1 MNWQDI
7 HDQAIVFDW
16 HNHGTLKN
24 FLFDRSL
31 DGKDS
36 RFLTRLFKRSFWPLS
51 ERNTLP
57 KMKEGGLNVV
67 LSTSYIPEIE
77 WVDDQ
82 KLIKFLKWL
91 YPSVNKRVFQPTY
104 FDATNAMMDRMEKEV
119 ELYNETSLNKTE
131 VGGGISGASIGE
143 TISQPDNKFVFVKSI
158 KELEDAIVNS
168 DIAMIHSV
176 EGGHSLNGELAKKRV
191 EESTALKPLV
201 ENELLKN
208 LEHFYDRGV
217 AYLTLA
223 HFYPNHLVSPVF
235 PYPEYGIKKSNWKQ
249 LMAGWD
255 MNKGLTSIGKK
266 VVEAMKDMGMII
278 DITHCT
284 PKARSEVYDIVG
296 NDLSKVIASHIG
308 AFSVNPD
315 PLNLEDW
322 EIKWLAD
329 HNCLMGIIFMNYWLS
344 PIDSGLGLKHI
355 ERTIDHIINIAGD
368 QVLAIGTDFDGFTD
382 PPDEITDISELPRF
396 TRYLSSFRSG
406 INEDKYS
413 NTTITN
419 ILGRNSLRFILEGW
433 GKKK

>member
-1 MNWQDI
+1 MNWKDL
-7 HDQAIVFDW
+7 HDQSVVFDW
-16 HNHGTLKN
+16 HNHGCLKN

-36 RFLTRLFKRSFWPLS
+36 RFLSTLFKRAFWPLS

-57 KMKEGGLNVV
+57 KMEQGGLDVV
-67 LSTSYIPEIE
+67 LSTSYVPEIE

-82 KLIKFLKWL
+82 PLIKFLKWL
-91 YPSVNKRVFQPTY
+91 YPSVNKRVFKPTY
-104 FDATNAMMDRMEKEV
+104 FDAINAQMDSMEAEVVKYNDINLENRFQFVHSLKEF
-119 ELYNETSLNKTE
+119 EKA
-131 VGGGISGASIGE
+131 IS
-143 TISQPDNKFVFVKSI
+143 DNKVV
-158 KELEDAIVNS
+158 
-168 DIAMIHSV
+168 MIHSV

-191 EESTALKPLV
+191 DESTALKPLV
-201 ENELLKN
+201 ENELLTN

-255 MNKGLTSIGKK
+255 MNKGLTSVGKK
-266 VVEAMKDMGMII
+266 VVQAMKDMGMLI

-284 PKARSEVYDIVG
+284 PKARQEVYEIVG
-296 NDLSKVIASHIG
+296 DDLSRVVASHIG
-308 AFSVNPD
+308 AFGVNPD

-329 HNCLMGIIFMNYWLS
+329 HNCLIGIIFMNYWLS
-344 PIDSGLGLKHI
+344 PVDTGLGLKYI
-355 ERTIDHIINIAGD
+355 EKTIDHIINIAGD

-382 PPDEITDISELPRF
+382 PPDEITDISELPRL
-396 TRYLSSFRSG
+396 TRYLKCFRSG
-406 INEDKYS
+406 VDMDKYS
-413 NTTITN
+413 DETIAN

>member
-1 MNWQDI
+1 MSWKNLHEQSLI
-7 HDQAIVFDW
+7 FDW

-31 DGKDS
+31 DGKES
-36 RFLTRLFKRSFWPLS
+36 RFLTRLFKRAFWPLS

-57 KMKEGGLNVV
+57 KMEEGGLDVV

-119 ELYNETSLNKTE
+119 DDYNA
-131 VGGGISGASIGE
+131 ISMSE
-143 TISQPDNKFVFVKSI
+143 RQFKFVKNI
-158 KELEDAIVNS
+158 KELEQAVADENL
-168 DIAMIHSV
+168 AMIHSV

-191 EESTALKPLV
+191 GEATAVKPLI
-201 ENELLKN
+201 ENELMEN
-208 LEHFYDRGV
+208 LEHFYNRGV

-235 PYPEYGIKKSNWKQ
+235 PYPEYGIKRSNWKN

-266 VVEAMKDMGMII
+266 VVQAMKEMGMII

-284 PKARSEVYDIVG
+284 PKARQEVYNIVG

-308 AFSVNPD
+308 AYAVNPD

-329 HNCLMGIIFMNYWLS
+329 HNCLIGIIFMNYWLS

-368 QVLAIGTDFDGFTD
+368 KVLAIGTDFDGFTD
-382 PPDEITDISELPRF
+382 PPDEITDISELPRL
-396 TRYLSSFRSG
+396 TRYLKCLKSSV
-406 INEDKYS
+406 NEDKYS
-413 NTTITN
+413 DSTITN
-419 ILGRNSLRFILEGW
+419 ILGRNSLRFLLEGW
-433 GKKK
+433 K

>member
-1 MNWQDI
+1 MNWKDL
-7 HDQAIVFDW
+7 HDQSVVFDW
-16 HNHGTLKN
+16 HNHGCLKN

-36 RFLTRLFKRSFWPLS
+36 RFLSTLFKRAFWPLS

-57 KMKEGGLNVV
+57 KMEQGGLDVV
-67 LSTSYIPEIE
+67 LSTSYVPEIE

-82 KLIKFLKWL
+82 PLIKFLKWI
-91 YPSVNKRVFQPTY
+91 YPSVNKRVFKPTY
-104 FDATNAMMDRMEKEV
+104 FDAINAQMDSMEAEVKKYNDTNLESRFQFVHSLKEFEEAV
-119 ELYNETSLNKTE
+119 S
-131 VGGGISGASIGE
+131 
-143 TISQPDNKFVFVKSI
+143 DNK
-158 KELEDAIVNS
+158 IV
-168 DIAMIHSV
+168 MIHSV

-191 EESTALKPLV
+191 DEPTALKPLI
-201 ENELLKN
+201 ENELITN

-223 HFYPNHLVSPVF
+223 PFYPNHLVSPVF

-255 MNKGLTSIGKK
+255 MNKGLTSVGKK
-266 VVEAMKDMGMII
+266 VVQAMKDMGMLI

-284 PKARSEVYDIVG
+284 PKARQEVYEIVG
-296 NDLSKVIASHIG
+296 DDLSRVVASHIG
-308 AFSVNPD
+308 AFGINPD

-329 HNCLMGIIFMNYWLS
+329 HNCLIGIIFMNYWLS
-344 PIDSGLGLKHI
+344 PVDTGLGLKYI
-355 ERTIDHIINIAGD
+355 EKTIDHIINIAGD

-382 PPDEITDISELPRF
+382 PPDEITDISELPRL
-396 TRYLSSFRSG
+396 TRYLKCFKSSV
-406 INEDKYS
+406 NTDKYS
-413 NTTITN
+413 DNTISN

-433 GKKK
+433 GKKR

>member
-1 MNWQDI
+1 MNWEDL
-7 HDQAIVFDW
+7 HDQSVVFDW
-16 HNHGTLKN
+16 HNHGCLKN

-36 RFLTRLFKRSFWPLS
+36 RFLSTLFKRAFWPLS

-57 KMKEGGLNVV
+57 KMEQGGLDVV
-67 LSTSYIPEIE
+67 LSTSYVPEIE

-82 KLIKFLKWL
+82 PLIKFLKWI
-91 YPSVNKRVFQPTY
+91 YPSVNKRVFKPTY
-104 FDATNAMMDRMEKEV
+104 FDAINAQMDSMEAEVKKYNDTNLESRFQFVHSLKEFEEAV
-119 ELYNETSLNKTE
+119 S
-131 VGGGISGASIGE
+131 
-143 TISQPDNKFVFVKSI
+143 DNK
-158 KELEDAIVNS
+158 IV
-168 DIAMIHSV
+168 MIHSV

-191 EESTALKPLV
+191 DEPTALKPLI
-201 ENELLKN
+201 ENELITN

-255 MNKGLTSIGKK
+255 MNKGLTSVGKK
-266 VVEAMKDMGMII
+266 VVQAMKDMGMLI

-284 PKARSEVYDIVG
+284 PKARQEVYEIVG
-296 NDLSKVIASHIG
+296 DDLSRVVASHIG
-308 AFSVNPD
+308 AFGINPD

-329 HNCLMGIIFMNYWLS
+329 HNCLIGIIFMNYWLS
-344 PIDSGLGLKHI
+344 PVDTGLGLKYI
-355 ERTIDHIINIAGD
+355 EKTIDHIINIAGD

-382 PPDEITDISELPRF
+382 PPDEITDISELPRL
-396 TRYLSSFRSG
+396 TRYLKCFKSSV
-406 INEDKYS
+406 NTDKYS
-413 NTTITN
+413 DNTISN

-433 GKKK
+433 GKKR

>member
-1 MNWQDI
+1 LI
-7 HDQAIVFDW
+7 FDW

-31 DGKDS
+31 DGKES
-36 RFLTRLFKRSFWPLS
+36 RFLTRLFKRAFWPLS

-57 KMKEGGLNVV
+57 KMEEGGLDVV

-119 ELYNETSLNKTE
+119 DDYNA
-131 VGGGISGASIGE
+131 ISMSE
-143 TISQPDNKFVFVKSI
+143 RQFKFVKNI
-158 KELEDAIVNS
+158 KELEQAVADENL
-168 DIAMIHSV
+168 AMIHSV

-191 EESTALKPLV
+191 NEATAVKPLV
-201 ENELLKN
+201 RKELLDN
-208 LEHFYDRGV
+208 LEHFHNRGV

-235 PYPEYGIKKSNWKQ
+235 PYPEYGIKRSNWKN

-255 MNKGLTSIGKK
+255 MNKGLTSTGKK
-266 VVEAMKDMGMII
+266 VVQAMKEMGMII

-284 PKARSEVYDIVG
+284 PKARQEVYEIVG

-308 AFSVNPD
+308 AYAVNPD

-329 HNCLMGIIFMNYWLS
+329 HNCLIGIIFMNYWLS

-355 ERTIDHIINIAGD
+355 ERTIDHVINIAGD
-368 QVLAIGTDFDGFTD
+368 KVLAIGTDFDGFTD
-382 PPDEITDISELPRF
+382 PPDEITDISELPRL
-396 TRYLSSFRSG
+396 TRYLKCLKSSV
-406 INEDKYS
+406 NEDKYS
-413 NTTITN
+413 DSTITN
-419 ILGRNSLRFILEGW
+419 ILGRNSLRFLLEGW
-433 GKKK
+433 K

>member
-1 MNWQDI
+1 MNWEDL
-7 HDQAIVFDW
+7 HDQSVVFDW
-16 HNHGTLKN
+16 HNHGCLKN

-36 RFLTRLFKRSFWPLS
+36 RFLSTLFKRAFWPLS

-57 KMKEGGLNVV
+57 KMEQGGLDVV
-67 LSTSYIPEIE
+67 LSTSYVPEIE

-82 KLIKFLKWL
+82 PLIKFLKWI
-91 YPSVNKRVFQPTY
+91 YPSVNKRVFKPTY
-104 FDATNAMMDRMEKEV
+104 FDAINAQMDSMEAEVKKYNDTNLESRFQFVHSLKEFEEAV
-119 ELYNETSLNKTE
+119 S
-131 VGGGISGASIGE
+131 
-143 TISQPDNKFVFVKSI
+143 DNK
-158 KELEDAIVNS
+158 IV
-168 DIAMIHSV
+168 MIHSV

-191 EESTALKPLV
+191 DESTAVKPFI
-201 ENELLKN
+201 ENELLTN
-208 LEHFYDRGV
+208 LEHLYDRGV

-266 VVEAMKDMGMII
+266 VVQAMKDMGMLI

-284 PKARSEVYDIVG
+284 PKARQEVYEIVG
-296 NDLSKVIASHIG
+296 DDLSRVVASHIG
-308 AFSVNPD
+308 AFGVNPD

-329 HNCLMGIIFMNYWLS
+329 HNCLIGIIFMNYWLS
-344 PIDSGLGLKHI
+344 PVDTGLGLKYI
-355 ERTIDHIINIAGD
+355 EKTIDHIINIAGD

-382 PPDEITDISELPRF
+382 PPDEITDISELPRL
-396 TRYLSSFRSG
+396 TRYLKCFKSSV
-406 INEDKYS
+406 NTDKYS
-413 NTTITN
+413 DNTISN

-433 GKKK
+433 GKKR

>member
-1 MNWQDI
+1 MNWKDL
-7 HDQAIVFDW
+7 HDQSVIFDW
-16 HNHGTLKN
+16 HNHGCLKN

-36 RFLTRLFKRSFWPLS
+36 RFLSTLFKRAFWPLS

-57 KMKEGGLNVV
+57 KMEQGGLDVV
-67 LSTSYIPEIE
+67 LSTSYVPEIE

-82 KLIKFLKWL
+82 PLIKFLKWL
-91 YPSVNKRVFQPTY
+91 YPSVNKRVFKPTY
-104 FDATNAMMDRMEKEV
+104 FDAINAQMDSMEAEVAKYNDINLESRFQFVHSLKEF
-119 ELYNETSLNKTE
+119 EKA
-131 VGGGISGASIGE
+131 IS
-143 TISQPDNKFVFVKSI
+143 DNKVV
-158 KELEDAIVNS
+158 
-168 DIAMIHSV
+168 MIHSV

-191 EESTALKPLV
+191 DESTALKPLV
-201 ENELLKN
+201 ENELLTN

-255 MNKGLTSIGKK
+255 MNKGLTSVGKK
-266 VVEAMKDMGMII
+266 VVQAMKDMGMLI

-284 PKARSEVYDIVG
+284 PKARQEVYEIVG
-296 NDLSKVIASHIG
+296 DDLSRVVASHIG
-308 AFSVNPD
+308 AFGVNPD

-329 HNCLMGIIFMNYWLS
+329 HNCLIGIIFMNYWLS
-344 PIDSGLGLKHI
+344 PVDTGLGLKYI
-355 ERTIDHIINIAGD
+355 EKTIDHIINIAGD

-382 PPDEITDISELPRF
+382 PPDEITDISELPRL
-396 TRYLSSFRSG
+396 TRYLKCFRSG
-406 INEDKYS
+406 VDMDKYS
-413 NTTITN
+413 DETIAN

>member
-57 KMKEGGLNVV
+57 KMQEGGLNVV
-67 LSTSYIPEIE
+67 LSTSYVPEIE

-104 FDATNAMMDRMEKEV
+104 FDATNAMMDRMEEEV
-119 ELYNETSLNKTE
+119 ELYNDISLILN
-131 VGGGISGASIGE
+131 S
-143 TISQPDNKFVFVKSI
+143 DNKFKFVKSV

-191 EESTALKPLV
+191 EESTALRPLV
-201 ENELLKN
+201 ENELLKS

-223 HFYPNHLVSPVF
+223 HFYPNHLASPVF
-235 PYPEYGIKKSNWKQ
+235 PYPEYGIKKSNWKK

-255 MNKGLTSIGKK
+255 MNKGLTSTGKK
-266 VVEAMKDMGMII
+266 IVEAMKDMGMII

-296 NDLSKVIASHIG
+296 NDLSKIVASHIG

-329 HNCLMGIIFMNYWLS
+329 HNCLIGIIFMNYWLS
-344 PIDSGLGLKHI
+344 PIDSGLGLKYI

-382 PPDEITDISELPRF
+382 PPDEITDISELPRL
-396 TRYLSSFRSG
+396 TRYLSCLRG
-406 INEDKYS
+406 GVNKDKYS
-413 NTTITN
+413 TETITN

>member
-31 DGKDS
+31 DGKES
-36 RFLTRLFKRSFWPLS
+36 RFLTRLFKRAFWPLS

-57 KMKEGGLNVV
+57 KMEQGGLNVV
-67 LSTSYIPEIE
+67 LSPSYIPEIE

-119 ELYNETSLNKTE
+119 DLYNEMALSD
-131 VGGGISGASIGE
+131 S
-143 TISQPDNKFVFVKSI
+143 KFTFVKSL
-158 KELEDAIVNS
+158 KDLEDSIINH

-176 EGGHSLNGELAKKRV
+176 EGGHSLNGELAGKRI
-191 EESTALKPLV
+191 EEATAMKPLIR
-201 ENELLKN
+201 EEILNN
-208 LEHFYDRGV
+208 LEHFYNRGV

-223 HFYPNHLVSPVF
+223 HFYPNHLASPVF
-235 PYPEYGIKKSNWKQ
+235 PYTEYGIKNSNWKH

-255 MNKGLTSIGKK
+255 MNKGLTSTGKK
-266 VVEAMKDMGMII
+266 VVQNMKDMGMII

-284 PKARSEVYDIVG
+284 PKARQEVYEIVG
-296 NDLSKVIASHIG
+296 DDLSRVIASHIG

-329 HNCLMGIIFMNYWLS
+329 HNCLIGIIFMNYWLS
-344 PIDSGLGLKHI
+344 PVDTGLGLKYI
-355 ERTIDHIINIAGD
+355 EKTIDHIINIAGD
-368 QVLAIGTDFDGFTD
+368 EVLAIVTDFDGFTD
-382 PPDEITDISELPRF
+382 PPDEITDISELPRL
-396 TRYLSSFRSG
+396 TRYLCSLKGG
-406 INEDKYS
+406 IDKDKYPVE
-413 NTTITN
+413 TITN

-433 GKKK
+433 KKKK

>member
-1 MNWQDI
+1 MSWKNLHEQSLI
-7 HDQAIVFDW
+7 FDW

-31 DGKDS
+31 DGKES
-36 RFLTRLFKRSFWPLS
+36 RFLTRLFKRAFWPLS

-57 KMKEGGLNVV
+57 KMEEGGLDVV

-119 ELYNETSLNKTE
+119 DDYNA
-131 VGGGISGASIGE
+131 ISMSE
-143 TISQPDNKFVFVKSI
+143 RQFKFVKNI
-158 KELEDAIVNS
+158 KELEQAVADENL
-168 DIAMIHSV
+168 AMIHSV

-191 EESTALKPLV
+191 NEATAVKPLV
-201 ENELLKN
+201 RKELLDN
-208 LEHFYDRGV
+208 LEHFHNRGV

-235 PYPEYGIKKSNWKQ
+235 PYPEYGIKRSNWKN

-255 MNKGLTSIGKK
+255 MNKGLTSTGKK
-266 VVEAMKDMGMII
+266 VVQAMKEMGMII

-284 PKARSEVYDIVG
+284 PKARQEVYEIVG

-308 AFSVNPD
+308 AYAVNPD

-329 HNCLMGIIFMNYWLS
+329 HNCLIGIIFMNYWLS

-355 ERTIDHIINIAGD
+355 ERTIDHVINIAGD
-368 QVLAIGTDFDGFTD
+368 KVLAIGTDFDGFTD
-382 PPDEITDISELPRF
+382 PPDEITDISELPRL
-396 TRYLSSFRSG
+396 TRYLKCLKSSV
-406 INEDKYS
+406 NEDKYS
-413 NTTITN
+413 DSTITN
-419 ILGRNSLRFILEGW
+419 ILGRNSLRFLLEGW
-433 GKKK
+433 K

>member
-1 MNWQDI
+1 MNWKDL
-7 HDQAIVFDW
+7 HDQSVVFDW
-16 HNHGTLKN
+16 HNHGCLKN

-36 RFLTRLFKRSFWPLS
+36 RFLSTLFKRAFWPLS

-57 KMKEGGLNVV
+57 KMEQGGLDVV
-67 LSTSYIPEIE
+67 LSTSYVPEIE

-82 KLIKFLKWL
+82 PLIKFLKWI
-91 YPSVNKRVFQPTY
+91 YPSVNKRVFKPTY
-104 FDATNAMMDRMEKEV
+104 FDAINAQMDSMEAEVKKYNDTNLESRFQFVHSLKEFEEAV
-119 ELYNETSLNKTE
+119 S
-131 VGGGISGASIGE
+131 
-143 TISQPDNKFVFVKSI
+143 DNK
-158 KELEDAIVNS
+158 IV
-168 DIAMIHSV
+168 MIHSV

-191 EESTALKPLV
+191 DEPTALKPLI
-201 ENELLKN
+201 ENELITN

-255 MNKGLTSIGKK
+255 MNKGLTSVGKK
-266 VVEAMKDMGMII
+266 VVQAMKDMGMLI

-284 PKARSEVYDIVG
+284 PKARQEVYEIVG
-296 NDLSKVIASHIG
+296 DDLSRVVASHIG
-308 AFSVNPD
+308 AFGVNPD

-329 HNCLMGIIFMNYWLS
+329 HNCLIGIIFMNYWLS
-344 PIDSGLGLKHI
+344 PVDTGLGLKYI
-355 ERTIDHIINIAGD
+355 EKTIDHIINIAGD

-382 PPDEITDISELPRF
+382 PPDEITDISELPRL
-396 TRYLSSFRSG
+396 TRYLKCFRSG
-406 INEDKYS
+406 VDTDKYS
-413 NTTITN
+413 DETIAN

>member
-1 MNWQDI
+1 MNWEDL
-7 HDQAIVFDW
+7 HDQSVVFDW
-16 HNHGTLKN
+16 HNHGCLKN

-36 RFLTRLFKRSFWPLS
+36 RFLSTLFKRAFWPLS

-57 KMKEGGLNVV
+57 KMEQGGLDVV
-67 LSTSYIPEIE
+67 LSTSYVPEIE

-82 KLIKFLKWL
+82 PLIKFLKWI
-91 YPSVNKRVFQPTY
+91 YPSVNKRVFKPTY
-104 FDATNAMMDRMEKEV
+104 FDAINAQMDSMEAEVKKYNDTNLESRFQFVHSLKEFEEAV
-119 ELYNETSLNKTE
+119 S
-131 VGGGISGASIGE
+131 
-143 TISQPDNKFVFVKSI
+143 DNK
-158 KELEDAIVNS
+158 IV
-168 DIAMIHSV
+168 MIHSV

-191 EESTALKPLV
+191 DEPPALKPLI
-201 ENELLKN
+201 ENELITN

-255 MNKGLTSIGKK
+255 MNKGLTSVGKK
-266 VVEAMKDMGMII
+266 VVQAMKDMGMLI

-284 PKARSEVYDIVG
+284 PKARQEVYEIVG
-296 NDLSKVIASHIG
+296 DDLSRVVASHIG
-308 AFSVNPD
+308 AFGINPD

-329 HNCLMGIIFMNYWLS
+329 HNCLIGIIFMNYWLS
-344 PIDSGLGLKHI
+344 PVDTGLGLKYI
-355 ERTIDHIINIAGD
+355 EKTIDHIINIAGD

-382 PPDEITDISELPRF
+382 PPDEITDISELPRL
-396 TRYLSSFRSG
+396 TRYLKCFKSSV
-406 INEDKYS
+406 NTDKYS
-413 NTTITN
+413 DNTISN

-433 GKKK
+433 GKKR

>member
-36 RFLTRLFKRSFWPLS
+36 RFLTKLFKRSFWPLS

-57 KMKEGGLNVV
+57 KMEEGGLNVV

-119 ELYNETSLNKTE
+119 ESY
-131 VGGGISGASIGE
+131 G
-143 TISQPDNKFVFVKSI
+143 DKFKFVKSL

-235 PYPEYGIKKSNWKQ
+235 PYPEYGIKKSNWKN

-296 NDLSKVIASHIG
+296 NDLSKVVASHIG

-329 HNCLMGIIFMNYWLS
+329 HNCLIGIIFMNYWLS
-344 PIDSGLGLKHI
+344 PIDTGLGLKYI
-355 ERTIDHIINIAGD
+355 EKTIDHIINVAGD
-368 QVLAIGTDFDGFTD
+368 EVLAIGTDFDGFTD
-382 PPDEITDISELPRF
+382 PPDEITDISELPRL
-396 TRYLSSFRSG
+396 TRYLKCFRSG
-406 INEDKYS
+406 VGEDKYS
-413 NTTITN
+413 NKTIAN

>member
-1 MNWQDI
+1 MNWEDL
-7 HDQAIVFDW
+7 HDQSVVFDW
-16 HNHGTLKN
+16 HNHGCLKN

-36 RFLTRLFKRSFWPLS
+36 RFLSTLFKRVFWPLS

-57 KMKEGGLNVV
+57 KMEQGGLDVV
-67 LSTSYIPEIE
+67 LSTSYVPEIE

-82 KLIKFLKWL
+82 PLIKFLKWI
-91 YPSVNKRVFQPTY
+91 YPSVNKRVFEPTY
-104 FDATNAMMDRMEKEV
+104 FDAINAQMDSMEAEVKKYNDTNLESRFQFVHSLKEFEEAV
-119 ELYNETSLNKTE
+119 S
-131 VGGGISGASIGE
+131 
-143 TISQPDNKFVFVKSI
+143 DNK
-158 KELEDAIVNS
+158 IV
-168 DIAMIHSV
+168 MIHSV

-191 EESTALKPLV
+191 DEPTALKPLI
-201 ENELLKN
+201 ENELITN

-223 HFYPNHLVSPVF
+223 HFYPNHLASPVF
-235 PYPEYGIKKSNWKQ
+235 PYPEYGIKNSNWKQ

-266 VVEAMKDMGMII
+266 VVQAMKDMGMLI

-284 PKARSEVYDIVG
+284 PKARQEVYEIVG
-296 NDLSKVIASHIG
+296 DDLSRVVASHIG
-308 AFSVNPD
+308 AFGVNPD

-329 HNCLMGIIFMNYWLS
+329 HNCLIGIIFMNYWLS
-344 PIDSGLGLKHI
+344 PVDTGLGLKYI
-355 ERTIDHIINIAGD
+355 EKTIDHIINIAGD

-382 PPDEITDISELPRF
+382 PPDEITDISELPRL
-396 TRYLSSFRSG
+396 TRYLKCFKSSV
-406 INEDKYS
+406 NTDKYS
-413 NTTITN
+413 DNTISN

-433 GKKK
+433 GKKR

>member
-1 MNWQDI
+1 MNWKDI

-57 KMKEGGLNVV
+57 KMEEGGLNVV

-119 ELYNETSLNKTE
+119 ESY
-131 VGGGISGASIGE
+131 G
-143 TISQPDNKFVFVKSI
+143 DKFKFVKSL

-235 PYPEYGIKKSNWKQ
+235 PYPEYGIKKSNWKN

-296 NDLSKVIASHIG
+296 NDLSKVVASHIG

-329 HNCLMGIIFMNYWLS
+329 HNCLIGIIFMNYWLS
-344 PIDSGLGLKHI
+344 PIDTGLGLKYI
-355 ERTIDHIINIAGD
+355 EKTIDHIINVAGD
-368 QVLAIGTDFDGFTD
+368 EVLAIGTDFDGFTD
-382 PPDEITDISELPRF
+382 PPDEITDISELPRL
-396 TRYLSSFRSG
+396 TRYLKCFRSG
-406 INEDKYS
+406 VGEDKYS
-413 NTTITN
+413 NKTIAN

>member
-1 MNWQDI
+1 MNWKDL
-7 HDQAIVFDW
+7 HDQSVVFDW
-16 HNHGTLKN
+16 HNHGCLKN
-24 FLFDRSL
+24 FIFDRSL

-36 RFLTRLFKRSFWPLS
+36 RFLSTLFKRAFWPLS

-57 KMKEGGLNVV
+57 KMEQGGLDVV
-67 LSTSYIPEIE
+67 LSTSYVPEIE

-82 KLIKFLKWL
+82 PLIKFLKWI
-91 YPSVNKRVFQPTY
+91 YPSVNKRVFKPTY
-104 FDATNAMMDRMEKEV
+104 FDAINAQMDSMEAEVKKYNDTNLESRFQFVHSVKEFEEAV
-119 ELYNETSLNKTE
+119 S
-131 VGGGISGASIGE
+131 
-143 TISQPDNKFVFVKSI
+143 DNK
-158 KELEDAIVNS
+158 IV
-168 DIAMIHSV
+168 MIHSV

-191 EESTALKPLV
+191 DEPTALKPLI
-201 ENELLKN
+201 ENELLTN

-223 HFYPNHLVSPVF
+223 HFYPNHLASPVF

-266 VVEAMKDMGMII
+266 VVQAMKDMGMLI

-284 PKARSEVYDIVG
+284 PKARQEVYEIVG
-296 NDLSKVIASHIG
+296 DDLSKVVASHIG
-308 AFSVNPD
+308 AFGVNPD

-329 HNCLMGIIFMNYWLS
+329 HNCLIGIIFMNYWLS
-344 PIDSGLGLKHI
+344 PVDTGLGLKYI
-355 ERTIDHIINIAGD
+355 EKTIDHIINIAGD

-382 PPDEITDISELPRF
+382 PPDEITDISELPRL
-396 TRYLSSFRSG
+396 TRYLKCFRSG
-406 INEDKYS
+406 VDTDKYS
-413 NTTITN
+413 DETIAN

>member
-1 MNWQDI
+1 
-7 HDQAIVFDW
+7 
-16 HNHGTLKN
+16 
-24 FLFDRSL
+24 
-31 DGKDS
+31 
-36 RFLTRLFKRSFWPLS
+36 
-51 ERNTLP
+51 
-57 KMKEGGLNVV
+57 MKQGGLDVV

-91 YPSVNKRVFQPTY
+91 YPSVNKRVFEPNY

-119 ELYNETSLNKTE
+119 ELYNDISLILDSDSEFK
-131 VGGGISGASIGE
+131 
-143 TISQPDNKFVFVKSI
+143 FVKSI
-158 KELEDAIVNS
+158 KELEDAIVNN
-168 DIAMIHSV
+168 DIAMIHSI
-176 EGGHSLNGELAKKRV
+176 EGSHSLNGELAGKRV
-191 EESTALKPLV
+191 EEATAVKPLIRA
-201 ENELLKN
+201 ELLAN
-208 LEHFYDRGV
+208 LEHFYNRGV

-223 HFYPNHLVSPVF
+223 HFYPNHVVSPVF
-235 PYPEYGIKKSNWKQ
+235 PYPEYGIKKSNWKE

-255 MNKGLTSIGKK
+255 MNKGLTSTGKK
-266 VVEAMKDMGMII
+266 VVESMKDMGMII

-329 HNCLMGIIFMNYWLS
+329 HNCLIGIIFMNYWLS
-344 PIDSGLGLKHI
+344 PIDSSLGLKHI

-368 QVLAIGTDFDGFTD
+368 QVLCIGTDFDGFTD
-382 PPDEITDISELPRF
+382 PPDEITDISELPRL
-396 TRYLSSFRSG
+396 TRYLSSLRSG
-406 INEDKYS
+406 IGQPKYTNE
-413 NTTITN
+413 TISN

>member
-1 MNWQDI
+1 MNWQEL
-7 HDQAIVFDW
+7 HDMSIIFDW

-36 RFLTRLFKRSFWPLS
+36 RFLTRLFKRAFWPLS

-57 KMKEGGLNVV
+57 KMKQGGLDVV

-91 YPSVNKRVFQPTY
+91 YPSVNKRVFKPSY

-119 ELYNETSLNKTE
+119 ELYNDISL
-131 VGGGISGASIGE
+131 ILDSDS
-143 TISQPDNKFVFVKSI
+143 KFKFVKSI
-158 KELEDAIVNS
+158 KELEDAIVNN
-168 DIAMIHSV
+168 DIAMIHSI
-176 EGGHSLNGELAKKRV
+176 EGSHSLNGELAGKRV
-191 EESTALKPLV
+191 EEATAVKPLIRA
-201 ENELLKN
+201 ELLAN
-208 LEHFYDRGV
+208 LEHFYNRGV

-223 HFYPNHLVSPVF
+223 HFYPNHVVSPVF
-235 PYPEYGIKKSNWKQ
+235 PYPEYGIKKSNWKE

-255 MNKGLTSIGKK
+255 MNEGLTSTGKK
-266 VVEAMKDMGMII
+266 VVESMKDMGMII

-329 HNCLMGIIFMNYWLS
+329 HNCLIGIIFMNYWLS
-344 PIDSGLGLKHI
+344 PIDSSLGLKHI

-368 QVLAIGTDFDGFTD
+368 EVLCIGTDFDGFTD
-382 PPDEITDISELPRF
+382 PPDEITDISELPRL
-396 TRYLSSFRSG
+396 TRYLSSLRSG
-406 INEDKYS
+406 IGQPKYTNE
-413 NTTITN
+413 TISN

>member
-7 HDQAIVFDW
+7 YDQAIVFDW

-57 KMKEGGLNVV
+57 KMEEGGLNVV

-82 KLIKFLKWL
+82 KLIKILKWL

-104 FDATNAMMDRMEKEV
+104 FDATNAMMDRMEEEV
-119 ELYNETSLNKTE
+119 ELYNDVSL
-131 VGGGISGASIGE
+131 ILDSDS
-143 TISQPDNKFVFVKSI
+143 KFKFVKSI

-235 PYPEYGIKKSNWKQ
+235 PYPEYGIKKSNWKN

-296 NDLSKVIASHIG
+296 NDLSKVVASHIG

-329 HNCLMGIIFMNYWLS
+329 HNCLIGIIFMNYWLS
-344 PIDSGLGLKHI
+344 PIDTGLGLKYI
-355 ERTIDHIINIAGD
+355 EKTIDHIINVAGD
-368 QVLAIGTDFDGFTD
+368 EVLAIGTDFDGFTD
-382 PPDEITDISELPRF
+382 PPDEITDISELPRL
-396 TRYLSSFRSG
+396 TRYLKCFRSG
-406 INEDKYS
+406 VGEDKYS
-413 NTTITN
+413 NETIAN

>member
-57 KMKEGGLNVV
+57 KMEEGGLNVV

-119 ELYNETSLNKTE
+119 ESY
-131 VGGGISGASIGE
+131 G
-143 TISQPDNKFVFVKSI
+143 DKFKFVKSL

-235 PYPEYGIKKSNWKQ
+235 PYPEYGIKKSNWKN

-296 NDLSKVIASHIG
+296 NDLSKVVASHIG

-329 HNCLMGIIFMNYWLS
+329 HNCLIGIIFMNYWLS
-344 PIDSGLGLKHI
+344 PIDTGLGLKYI
-355 ERTIDHIINIAGD
+355 EKTIDHIINVAGD
-368 QVLAIGTDFDGFTD
+368 EVLAIGTDFDGFTD
-382 PPDEITDISELPRF
+382 PPDEITDISELPRL
-396 TRYLSSFRSG
+396 TRYLKCFRSG
-406 INEDKYS
+406 VGEDKYS
-413 NTTITN
+413 NKTIAN

>member
-1 MNWQDI
+1 MNWEDL
-7 HDQAIVFDW
+7 HDQSVVFDW
-16 HNHGTLKN
+16 HNHGCLKN

-36 RFLTRLFKRSFWPLS
+36 RFLSTLFKRAFWPLS

-57 KMKEGGLNVV
+57 KMEQGGLDVV
-67 LSTSYIPEIE
+67 LSTSYVPEIE

-82 KLIKFLKWL
+82 PLIKFLKWI
-91 YPSVNKRVFQPTY
+91 YPSVNKRVFEPTY
-104 FDATNAMMDRMEKEV
+104 FDAINAQMDSMEAEVKKYNDTNLESRFQFVHSLKEFEEAV
-119 ELYNETSLNKTE
+119 S
-131 VGGGISGASIGE
+131 
-143 TISQPDNKFVFVKSI
+143 DNK
-158 KELEDAIVNS
+158 IV
-168 DIAMIHSV
+168 MIHSV

-191 EESTALKPLV
+191 DEPTALKPLI
-201 ENELLKN
+201 ENELITN

-249 LMAGWD
+249 LMAAWD
-255 MNKGLTSIGKK
+255 MNKGLTSTGKK
-266 VVEAMKDMGMII
+266 VVQAMKDMGMLI

-284 PKARSEVYDIVG
+284 PKARQEVYEIVG
-296 NDLSKVIASHIG
+296 DDLSRVVASHIG
-308 AFSVNPD
+308 AFGINPD

-329 HNCLMGIIFMNYWLS
+329 HNCLIGIIFMNYWLS
-344 PIDSGLGLKHI
+344 PVDTGLGLKYI
-355 ERTIDHIINIAGD
+355 EKTIDHIINIAGD

-382 PPDEITDISELPRF
+382 PPDEITDISELPRL
-396 TRYLSSFRSG
+396 TRYLKCFKSSV
-406 INEDKYS
+406 NTDKYS
-413 NTTITN
+413 DNTISN

-433 GKKK
+433 GKKR

>member
-1 MNWQDI
+1 MYNDI
-7 HDQAIVFDW
+7 SVIFDSDD
-16 HNHGTLKN
+16 K
-24 FLFDRSL
+24 
-31 DGKDS
+31 
-36 RFLTRLFKRSFWPLS
+36 FK
-51 ERNTLP
+51 
-57 KMKEGGLNVV
+57 
-67 LSTSYIPEIE
+67 
-77 WVDDQ
+77 
-82 KLIKFLKWL
+82 
-91 YPSVNKRVFQPTY
+91 
-104 FDATNAMMDRMEKEV
+104 
-119 ELYNETSLNKTE
+119 
-131 VGGGISGASIGE
+131 
-143 TISQPDNKFVFVKSI
+143 FVKSI

-168 DIAMIHSV
+168 DIAMIHSI

-191 EESTALKPLV
+191 NETTAIKPLMQA
-201 ENELLKN
+201 EILKN

-235 PYPEYGIKKSNWKQ
+235 PYPEYGIKKSNWKH

-255 MNKGLTSIGKK
+255 MNKGLTSTGKK

-296 NDLSKVIASHIG
+296 KDLSKVIASHIG

-329 HNCLMGIIFMNYWLS
+329 HNCLIGIIFMNYWLS
-344 PIDSGLGLKHI
+344 PVDSGLGLKHL

-413 NTTITN
+413 NATITN

>member
-1 MNWQDI
+1 MNWEDL
-7 HDQAIVFDW
+7 HDQSVVFDW
-16 HNHGTLKN
+16 HNHGCLKN

-36 RFLTRLFKRSFWPLS
+36 RFLSTLFKRAFWPLS

-57 KMKEGGLNVV
+57 KMEQGGLDVV
-67 LSTSYIPEIE
+67 LSTSYVPEIE

-82 KLIKFLKWL
+82 PLIKFLKWI
-91 YPSVNKRVFQPTY
+91 YPSVNKRVFKPTY
-104 FDATNAMMDRMEKEV
+104 FDAINAQMDSMEAEVKKYNDTNLESRFQFVHSLKEFEEAV
-119 ELYNETSLNKTE
+119 S
-131 VGGGISGASIGE
+131 
-143 TISQPDNKFVFVKSI
+143 DNK
-158 KELEDAIVNS
+158 IV
-168 DIAMIHSV
+168 MIHSV

-191 EESTALKPLV
+191 DEPTALKPLI
-201 ENELLKN
+201 ENELITN

-255 MNKGLTSIGKK
+255 MNKGLTSVGKK
-266 VVEAMKDMGMII
+266 VVQAMKDMGMLI

-284 PKARSEVYDIVG
+284 PKARQEVYEIVG
-296 NDLSKVIASHIG
+296 DDLSRVVASHIG
-308 AFSVNPD
+308 AFGVNPD

-329 HNCLMGIIFMNYWLS
+329 HNCLIGIIFMNYWLS
-344 PIDSGLGLKHI
+344 PVDTGLGLKYI
-355 ERTIDHIINIAGD
+355 EKTIDHIINIAGD

-382 PPDEITDISELPRF
+382 PPDEITDISELPRL
-396 TRYLSSFRSG
+396 TRYLKCFRSG
-406 INEDKYS
+406 VDTDKYS
-413 NTTITN
+413 DETIAN